1 MEPDA
6 ADPPLVVVLGPTASG
21 KTALAL
27 QLAEQFGGEIIA
39 ADSRTVYQWMDIGT
53 AKPTVEERRRVP
65 HHLLDVLPPDR
76 QFTAADFQRMAR
88 AAIVQ
93 IAGNGNV
100 PFMVGGS
107 GLYIDAVV
115 YGFSFRGEPDPT
127 QREQLQALSVED
139 LQERLAEQ
147 GLPLPENSR
156 NPRHLIRA
164 LETDGALPQRGRLR
178 PRTVLIGLNPG
189 REVLRQKITARV
201 DAMVEA
207 GFVEEVRM
215 LADRFGWEAPGLLAP
230 GYRAFRQYLAGE
242 ATLEESKQLFVQYDM
257 QYAKRQMTWF
267 RRNPDIHWLSKME
280 EAVALVTTLLNK

>member
-65 HHLLDVLPPDR
+65 HHLLDVLPPDM

-215 LADRFGWEAPGLLAP
+215 LADRFGWQAPGLLAP

-242 ATLEESKQLFVQYDM
+242 ATLEESKRLFVQYDM